1 MNSSVRPRWPFCVFP
16 IVLFLF
22 AAFLAWYIPS
32 YASIRFSLTD
42 AHLSLETSQGR
53 ERKQEAEFAQVQAE
67 LPSVRERME
76 ELAPQAAQ
84 AEAEIAELK
93 ARRKELRK
101 QKEALASTDG
111 SLTSPL
117 EDHHE

>member
-1 MNSSVRPRWPFCVFP
+1 
-16 IVLFLF
+16 
-22 AAFLAWYIPS
+22 
-32 YASIRFSLTD
+32 
-42 AHLSLETSQGR
+42 
-53 ERKQEAEFAQVQAE
+53 
-67 LPSVRERME
+67 ME
-76 ELAPQAAQ
+76 ELAPQAAR

-101 QKEALASTDG
+101 QKEALAATDG